1 MFIGVITLELAISH
15 AMSLKDKR
23 AVLNR
28 LKSKI
33 QNKFNVSIAEIDAH
47 DIWNIAVLGIAIL
60 SNEQRY
66 CNQVVDKV
74 MDHIEEMRDFEVEDY
89 STEYIQV

>member
-1 MFIGVITLELAISH
+1 MYIGVITLELAIDH

-33 QNKFNVSIAEIDAH
+33 HNKFNVSIAEIDAH
-47 DIWNIAVLGIAIL
+47 DIWNIAILGIAVI

-66 CNQVVDKV
+66 CNKVLDKII
-74 MDHIEEMRDFEVEDY
+74 DHLEVMRDFEIDDFT
-89 STEYIQV
+89 TEYIQV